1 MDLLPVFD
9 TLSANDK
16 LMARIRLD
24 KFKLFASTDLLQ
36 SPQSGFVTYFS
47 ELHLI
52 GFNPSRGSGGP
63 LWSEILSADGVPYTA
78 IRMGDLCAVSPKE
91 NISGYWVIGPA
102 HGKIMAACRYAA
114 SQVSSWDFSTFRE
127 FVNKIHAVTP
137 ADIVSFLDEEISKIS
152 KELAETKDKLA
163 VAQEY
168 QLVALEE
175 AAKYKTMLARP
186 VAKAV
191 KSSVGVIIGLNTII
205 VAFGS
210 KQALLTRG
218 TWTGL
223 TLFDLR
229 TIKCTHN
236 VFWEEMW
243 KNAPPF
249 PMLRSANP
257 DGVLTWNTSSNND
270 EDLTQVLWRVANADA
285 RITAAMKGV

>member
-16 LMARIRLD
+16 LRTRIRLD
-24 KFKLFASTDLLQ
+24 KFKLFDPTNELQ

-137 ADIVSFLDEEISKIS
+137 ADIVSFLDEECSKIS
-152 KELAETKDKLA
+152 KELAETKNKLA
-163 VAQEY
+163 AAQEN

-175 AAKYKTMLARP
+175 AAKYKTMLTRP
-186 VAKAV
+186 APKAV
-191 KSSVGVIIGLNTII
+191 KSSVGVIISSNTIT

-210 KQALLTRG
+210 KQAIRNRG
-218 TWTGL
+218 ACVGL

-229 TIKCTHN
+229 TIKCTYDT
-236 VFWEEMW
+236 FWEEMW
-243 KNAPPF
+243 KDESQIP
-249 PMLRSANP
+249 LRSVNM
-257 DGVLTWNTSSNND
+257 DGTHTWNILRMNEND
-270 EDLTQVLWRVANADA
+270 VTRVLWRVANADA
-285 RITAAMKGV
+285 RITAAMKKA